1 METRIQLRRDT
12 DANWSSNNPVLAV
25 GEIGFNTDNFDFK
38 IGNGINNWNNL
49 SYFSALISSAITTQ
63 TIATEAES
71 ESGEI
76 NDKLMTPL
84 RTSQAIAF
92 QTNIIDGGEFN

>member
-1 METRIQLRRDT
+1 
-12 DANWSSNNPVLAV
+12 
-25 GEIGFNTDNFDFK
+25 
-38 IGNGINNWNNL
+38 
-49 SYFSALISSAITTQ
+49 LISSAITTQ